1 MTSFEDPLSIW
12 DIVREDTE
20 LTLPILRLKRRRMRR
35 PSDGKEGDFFIAE
48 APLWVNVIARTADGD
63 IVLVEQYRHGI
74 HDISLEI
81 PGGVADGTGSGLD
94 AAKRE
99 LAEETGYTSER
110 WTFLGSVSSNP
121 AIFNN
126 RCEMYLAEDCIRT
139 QEQDLDPF
147 EEIRVIRLN
156 EADFLDAVRSGRIH
170 HSLSVAALALWRL
183 GERMVTL
190 PCP

>member
-1 MTSFEDPLSIW
+1 MAPSKTPLPVW

-48 APLWVNVIARTADGD
+48 APLWVNVIARTPEGD

-81 PGGVADGTGSGLD
+81 PGGVADGADSGLD

-99 LAEETGYTSER
+99 LAEETGYTSGT

-126 RCEMYLAEDCIRT
+126 RCEMYLAEGCIRT

-147 EEIRVIRLN
+147 EEIRVKLLS
-156 EADFLDAVRSGRIH
+156 EADFLDAVRTGRIH
-170 HSLSVAALALWRL
+170 HSLAVAAVALW
-183 GERMVTL
+183 TL
-190 PCP
+190 R